1 VKRNIILKCQ
11 DAGSIVQNPFFKVY
25 ILESALLF
33 FGAFVFIQLVKLSA
47 AKKY

>member
-1 VKRNIILKCQ
+1 MTFGVLSKTYFRQYVC
-11 DAGSIVQNPFFKVY
+11 SPFKVY
-25 ILESALLF
+25 TLGLALLF